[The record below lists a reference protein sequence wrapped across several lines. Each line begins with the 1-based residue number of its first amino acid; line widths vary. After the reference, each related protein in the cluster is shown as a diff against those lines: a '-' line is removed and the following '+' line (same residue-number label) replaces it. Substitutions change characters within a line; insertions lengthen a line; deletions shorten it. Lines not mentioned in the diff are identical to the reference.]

1 MPIPTPTTTT
11 PTEKEADMKNH
22 LTSIV
27 CAAAIVAASGLSVL
41 ALPAPAIAAVNDHA
55 QHAHGSAPDNSAMA
69 EGLVKKIDPQKGT
82 IVITHG
88 PLPNGMPAMTMGFRV
103 KEAKWISQIKEGQKI
118 RFAAEDINGI
128 MTIVRYEPTK

>member
-1 MPIPTPTTTT
+1 
-11 PTEKEADMKNH
+11 MKTH
-22 LTSIV
+22 LASIAV
-27 CAAAIVAASGLSVL
+27 IVVASGLA
-41 ALPAPAIAAVNDHA
+41 ALPVPASAAANNHA
-55 QHAHGSAPDNSAMA
+55 QQVHDSAAGNSAMA

>member
-1 MPIPTPTTTT
+1 
-11 PTEKEADMKNH
+11 MKNH
-22 LTSIV
+22 LASIA
-27 CAAAIVAASGLSVL
+27 CAAAIAAASGLSAL
-41 ALPAPAIAAVNDHA
+41 ALPAPAIAAVGDHA
-55 QHAHGSAPDNSAMA
+55 QHARGSAPDNSAMA

-103 KEAKWISQIKEGQKI
+103 MEAKWINQIKEGQKI